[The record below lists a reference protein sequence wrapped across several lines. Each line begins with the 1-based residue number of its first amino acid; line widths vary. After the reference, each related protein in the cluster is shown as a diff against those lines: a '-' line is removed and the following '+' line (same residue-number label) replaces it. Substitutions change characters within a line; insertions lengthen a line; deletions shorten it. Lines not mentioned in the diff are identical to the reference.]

1 MYKIYYQRMLNT
13 EEKID
18 AGLPVYEN
26 KNEAIEKVIWLNAN
40 CFNKHYFI
48 KEVEDM
54 KTYTFKIEQGY
65 TVKYIM
71 LYDVKAS
78 NFLDACYQ
86 AEQIAKANCGK
97 VVDCIF

>member
-1 MYKIYYQRMLNT
+1 MKTKKKAL
-13 EEKID
+13 
-18 AGLPVYEN
+18 
-26 KNEAIEKVIWLNAN
+26 EKVIWLNAT

-65 TVKYIM
+65 AVKYIM
-71 LYDVKAS
+71 LYDVKAET
-78 NFLDACYQ
+78 FLDACYK